1 MAFEIL
7 KEEYAEFKEWLDSRK
22 IVPVLNALNTKIKGY
37 RDNELSKILK
47 EVDASQHSNI
57 VAVTDKL
64 VLKIT
69 GQIAN
74 HLRNNSTTPETDIA
88 AIQDIFKLEGLQQDN
103 D

>member
-1 MAFEIL
+1 M
-7 KEEYAEFKEWLDSRK
+7 
-22 IVPVLNALNTKIKGY
+22 
-37 RDNELSKILK
+37 SKILK